1 MNRPVKSKSKTEI
14 LDLAIP
20 LFAQSG
26 YAGVSMRDI
35 ANAVGIKAAS
45 LYHHFPDKQTLY
57 LQAMARAFEDKAQ
70 GFTEAL
76 TVTGTPEK
84 RLAGFVKIFTALMSK
99 DPDFRALLQ
108 RELLDGDAMRLKLLA
123 KEVFREPFI
132 AMEDLADELVPG
144 CDTHMV
150 AISMASLILYHLETA
165 PIRRYLPGGKAR
177 HNKPTVIAE
186 HVTRLLL
193 HGLTGCGQ

>member
-1 MNRPVKSKSKTEI
+1 MTRPVKPKSKTEI

-26 YAGVSMRDI
+26 YAGVSMRNI
-35 ANAVGIKAAS
+35 ASEVGIKAAS
-45 LYHHFPDKQTLY
+45 LYHHFPDKQALY

-70 GFTEAL
+70 GFAEVL
-76 TVTGTPEK
+76 TVTGTPKK
-84 RLAGFVKIFTALMSK
+84 RLSGFVHIFTTLMSK
-99 DPDFRALLQ
+99 DPEFRALLQ
-108 RELLDGDAMRLKLLA
+108 RELLDGDEVRLKLLA

-132 AMEDLADELVPG
+132 AMEALADELAPG

-150 AISMASLILYHLETA
+150 AISIASLILYHMETA
-165 PIRRYLPGGKAR
+165 PIRRYLPGGKAK
-177 HNKPTVIAE
+177 HNKPDVIAD

-193 HGLTGCGQ
+193 NGIKGCTQ

>member
-1 MNRPVKSKSKTEI
+1 MTQPVKPKSKTDI
-14 LDLAIP
+14 LDLVIP
-20 LFAQSG
+20 LFAKSG

-35 ANAVGIKAAS
+35 ANVVGIKAAS
-45 LYHHFPDKQTLY
+45 LYHHFPDKQSLY

-70 GFTEAL
+70 GFAEAL
-76 TVTGTPEK
+76 TVTGTPKK
-84 RLAGFVKIFTALMSK
+84 RLAGFVQIFTTLMSK
-99 DPDFRALLQ
+99 DPYFRLLLQ
-108 RELLDGDAMRLKLLA
+108 RELLDGDEQRLKLLA

-132 AMEDLADELVPG
+132 AMEELAEELVPG

-150 AISMASLILYHLETA
+150 AMSIASLILYHLETA

-177 HNKPTVIAE
+177 HNKPDVIAD

-193 HGLTGCGQ
+193 NGLKGCGQ

>member
-70 GFTEAL
+70 GFAEAL
-76 TVTGTPEK
+76 NVTGTPEK
-84 RLAGFVKIFTALMSK
+84 RLAGFVQIFTALMSK

-108 RELLDGDAMRLKLLA
+108 RELLDGDEMRLKLLA

-193 HGLTGCGQ
+193 HGLKGCGQ

>member
-1 MNRPVKSKSKTEI
+1 MTRSVKSKNREEI

-26 YAGVSMRDI
+26 YTGVSMRDI
-35 ANAVGIKAAS
+35 ASAVGIKAAS

-70 GFTEAL
+70 GFAKAL

-84 RLAGFVKIFTALMSK
+84 RLAGFVQMFTTLMSK
-99 DPDFRALLQ
+99 DPEFRALLQ
-108 RELLDGDAMRLKLLA
+108 RELLDGDEVRLKQLA
-123 KEVFREPFI
+123 REVFREPFS
-132 AMEDLADELVPG
+132 AMEALADELAPG

-150 AISMASLILYHLETA
+150 AISIASLILYHLETA

-177 HNKPTVIAE
+177 HNKPDVISR
-186 HVTRLLL
+186 HVTSLLL
-193 HGLTGCGQ
+193 HGLQGCGT

>member
-1 MNRPVKSKSKTEI
+1 MTRPVKPKSKTDI

-20 LFAQSG
+20 LFAKSG

-35 ANAVGIKAAS
+35 ANVVGIKAAS
-45 LYHHFPDKQTLY
+45 LYHHFPDKQSLY

-70 GFTEAL
+70 GFAEAL
-76 TVTGTPEK
+76 TVTGTPKK
-84 RLAGFVKIFTALMSK
+84 RLAGFVQIFTTLMSK
-99 DPDFRALLQ
+99 DPYFRLLLQ
-108 RELLDGDAMRLKLLA
+108 RELLDGDEQRLKLLA

-132 AMEDLADELVPG
+132 AMEELAEELVPG
-144 CDTHMV
+144 CDTHM
-150 AISMASLILYHLETA
+150 AAMSIASLILYHLETA

-177 HNKPTVIAE
+177 HNKPDVIAD

-193 HGLTGCGQ
+193 NGLKGCGQ

>member
-1 MNRPVKSKSKTEI
+1 MTRPVKPKSKTGI

-35 ANAVGIKAAS
+35 ASVVGIRAAS

-70 GFTEAL
+70 GFAEAL

-84 RLAGFVKIFTALMSK
+84 RLAGFVRTFTTLMSK
-99 DPDFRALLQ
+99 DPEFRALLQ
-108 RELLDGDAMRLKLLA
+108 RELLDGDEVRLKLLA
-123 KEVFREPFI
+123 SEVFREPFI
-132 AMEDLADELVPG
+132 AMEALADELAPD
-144 CDTHMV
+144 CDAHMV

-165 PIRRYLPGGKAR
+165 SLRRYLPGGKAK
-177 HNKPTVIAE
+177 HNKPAVIAD

-193 HGLTGCGQ
+193 SGLKGCAQ

>member
-1 MNRPVKSKSKTEI
+1 MTRPVKSKNREEI

-26 YAGVSMRDI
+26 YTGVSMRDI
-35 ANAVGIKAAS
+35 ASAVGIKAAS

-70 GFTEAL
+70 GFSRAL

-84 RLAGFVKIFTALMSK
+84 RLAGFVQMFTTLMSK
-99 DPDFRALLQ
+99 DPEFRALLQ
-108 RELLDGDAMRLKLLA
+108 RELL
-123 KEVFREPFI
+123 EVFREPFV
-132 AMEDLADELVPG
+132 AMEALADELAPG
-144 CDTHMV
+144 CDAHMV
-150 AISMASLILYHLETA
+150 AISIASLILYHLETA

-177 HNKPTVIAE
+177 HNKPDVISQ
-186 HVTRLLL
+186 HVTSLLL
-193 HGLTGCGQ
+193 HGLKGCGK

>member
-1 MNRPVKSKSKTEI
+1 MTRPVRPKSKSEI
-14 LDLAIP
+14 LDFAIP

-70 GFTEAL
+70 GFAEAL

-84 RLAGFVKIFTALMSK
+84 RLAGFVQIFTTLMSK
-99 DPDFRALLQ
+99 DPNFRALLQ
-108 RELLDGDAMRLKLLA
+108 RELLDGDEMRLKLLA

-150 AISMASLILYHLETA
+150 AISIASLILYHLETA

-177 HNKPTVIAE
+177 HNKPTVISE

-193 HGLTGCGQ
+193 HGLKGCGQ

>member
-1 MNRPVKSKSKTEI
+1 MTRPVKTKSKTGI

-26 YAGVSMRDI
+26 YAGVSMREI
-35 ANAVGIKAAS
+35 ANVVGIRAAS

-70 GFTEAL
+70 GFAEAL

-84 RLAGFVKIFTALMSK
+84 RLAGFVQIFTSLMSK
-99 DPDFRALLQ
+99 DPEFRALLQ
-108 RELLDGDAMRLKLLA
+108 RELLDGDETRLKLLA
-123 KEVFREPFI
+123 REVFREPFI
-132 AMEDLADELVPG
+132 AMEALADELAPG
-144 CDTHMV
+144 CDAHMV
-150 AISMASLILYHLETA
+150 AISIASLILYHLETA
-165 PIRRYLPGGKAR
+165 PIRRYLPGGKAK
-177 HNKPTVIAE
+177 HNKPAVIAD

-193 HGLTGCGQ
+193 NGLKGCGQ

>member
-1 MNRPVKSKSKTEI
+1 MTRPVKPKSKTRI

-35 ANAVGIKAAS
+35 ANVVGIKAAS

-70 GFTEAL
+70 GFAEAL
-76 TVTGTPEK
+76 TVTGTPKK
-84 RLAGFVKIFTALMSK
+84 RLAGFVQIFTTLMSK
-99 DPDFRALLQ
+99 DPEFRALLQ
-108 RELLDGDAMRLKLLA
+108 RELLDGDEARLKLLA
-123 KEVFREPFI
+123 SEVFREPFI
-132 AMEDLADELVPG
+132 AMEALADELAPG
-144 CDTHMV
+144 CDAHMV
-150 AISMASLILYHLETA
+150 AISIASLILYHLETA
-165 PIRRYLPGGKAR
+165 PLRRYLPGGKAK
-177 HNKPTVIAE
+177 HNKPAVIAD

-193 HGLTGCGQ
+193 NGLKGCGQ

>member
-1 MNRPVKSKSKTEI
+1 MTQPVKRKNKADI
-14 LDLAIP
+14 LDLVIP

-35 ANAVGIKAAS
+35 ADAVGIRAAS
-45 LYHHFPDKQTLY
+45 LYHHFPDKQALY

-70 GFTEAL
+70 GFAEAL
-76 TVTGTPEK
+76 AVTGTAEK
-84 RLAGFVKIFTALMSK
+84 RLAGFVETFTTLMSK

-108 RELLDGDAMRLKLLA
+108 RELLDGDEMRLKLLA
-123 KEVFREPFI
+123 RGVFQEPFV

-150 AISMASLILYHLETA
+150 AISIASLILYHLETA

-177 HNKPTVIAE
+177 HNKPAVIAD
-186 HVTRLLL
+186 HVTNLLL
-193 HGLTGCGQ
+193 NGLKGCAQ

>member
-1 MNRPVKSKSKTEI
+1 M
-14 LDLAIP
+14 
-20 LFAQSG
+20 Q
-26 YAGVSMRDI
+26 VS
-35 ANAVGIKAAS
+35 
-45 LYHHFPDKQTLY
+45 
-57 LQAMARAFEDKAQ
+57 
-70 GFTEAL
+70 
-76 TVTGTPEK
+76 
-84 RLAGFVKIFTALMSK
+84 
-99 DPDFRALLQ
+99 DFRALLQ
-108 RELLDGDAMRLKLLA
+108 RELLDGDEMRLKLLA

>member
-1 MNRPVKSKSKTEI
+1 MTRPVKPKSKTEI

-26 YAGVSMRDI
+26 YAGVSMRNI
-35 ANAVGIKAAS
+35 ASEVGIKAAS
-45 LYHHFPDKQTLY
+45 LYHHFPDKQALY

-70 GFTEAL
+70 GFAEVL
-76 TVTGTPEK
+76 TVTGTPKK
-84 RLAGFVKIFTALMSK
+84 RLSGFVHIFTTLMNK
-99 DPDFRALLQ
+99 DPEFRALLQ
-108 RELLDGDAMRLKLLA
+108 RELLDGDEVRLKLLA

-132 AMEDLADELVPG
+132 AMEALADELAPG

-150 AISMASLILYHLETA
+150 AISIASLILYHMETA
-165 PIRRYLPGGKAR
+165 PIRRYLPGGKAK
-177 HNKPTVIAE
+177 HNKPDVIAD

-193 HGLTGCGQ
+193 NGIKGCTQ

>member
-1 MNRPVKSKSKTEI
+1 MTRPVKPKSKIGI

-35 ANAVGIKAAS
+35 ASVVGIRAAS

-70 GFTEAL
+70 GFAEVL

-84 RLAGFVKIFTALMSK
+84 RLAGFVQIFTSLMSK
-99 DPDFRALLQ
+99 DPEFRALLQ
-108 RELLDGDAMRLKLLA
+108 RELLDGDEARLKLLA
-123 KEVFREPFI
+123 REVFREPFI
-132 AMEDLADELVPG
+132 AMEALADELAPG
-144 CDTHMV
+144 CDAHMV
-150 AISMASLILYHLETA
+150 AISKASLILYHLETA
-165 PIRRYLPGGKAR
+165 PLRRYLPGGKAK
-177 HNKPTVIAE
+177 HNKPAVIAD

-193 HGLTGCGQ
+193 NGLKGCGQ

>member
-1 MNRPVKSKSKTEI
+1 MTRPVKPKSKTDI

-20 LFAQSG
+20 LFAKSG

-35 ANAVGIKAAS
+35 ANVVGIKAAS
-45 LYHHFPDKQTLY
+45 LYHHFPDKQSLY

-70 GFTEAL
+70 GFAEAL
-76 TVTGTPEK
+76 TVTGTPKK
-84 RLAGFVKIFTALMSK
+84 RLAGFVQIFTTLMSK
-99 DPDFRALLQ
+99 DPYFRLLLQ
-108 RELLDGDAMRLKLLA
+108 RELLDGDEQRLKLLA

-132 AMEDLADELVPG
+132 AMEELAEELVPG

-150 AISMASLILYHLETA
+150 AMSIASLILYHLETA

-177 HNKPTVIAE
+177 HNKPDVIAD

-193 HGLTGCGQ
+193 NGLKGCGQ

>member
-1 MNRPVKSKSKTEI
+1 MTRSVKPKSKTDI

-26 YAGVSMRDI
+26 YTGVSMRDI
-35 ANAVGIKAAS
+35 ANVVGIRAAS

-70 GFTEAL
+70 GFAEAL
-76 TVTGTPEK
+76 TVTGTPKK
-84 RLAGFVKIFTALMSK
+84 RLAGFVQIFTTLMSK
-99 DPDFRALLQ
+99 DPNFRALLQ
-108 RELLDGDAMRLKLLA
+108 RELLDGDEVRLKLLA
-123 KEVFREPFI
+123 REVFREPFI
-132 AMEDLADELVPG
+132 AMEALADELVPG

-150 AISMASLILYHLETA
+150 AISIASLILYHLETA
-165 PIRRYLPGGKAR
+165 PIRRYLPGGKAK
-177 HNKPTVIAE
+177 HNKPAVIAN

-193 HGLTGCGQ
+193 NGLKGCGQ

>member
-70 GFTEAL
+70 GFAEAL
-76 TVTGTPEK
+76 NVKGTPEK
-84 RLAGFVKIFTALMSK
+84 RLAGFVQIFTALMSK

-108 RELLDGDAMRLKLLA
+108 RELLDGDEMRLKLLA

>member
-1 MNRPVKSKSKTEI
+1 MTRPVKPNSKTGI

-35 ANAVGIKAAS
+35 ASVVGIRAAS

-70 GFTEAL
+70 GFSEAL
-76 TVTGTPEK
+76 IVTGTPEK
-84 RLAGFVKIFTALMSK
+84 RLAGFVQIFTSLMSK
-99 DPDFRALLQ
+99 DPEFRALLQ
-108 RELLDGDAMRLKLLA
+108 RELLDGDETRLKLLA
-123 KEVFREPFI
+123 REVFREPFI
-132 AMEDLADELVPG
+132 AMEALADELAPG
-144 CDTHMV
+144 CAAHMV
-150 AISMASLILYHLETA
+150 AISIASLILYHLETA
-165 PIRRYLPGGKAR
+165 PLRRYLPGGKAR
-177 HNKPTVIAE
+177 HNKPAVIAD

-193 HGLTGCGQ
+193 NGLKGCGQ